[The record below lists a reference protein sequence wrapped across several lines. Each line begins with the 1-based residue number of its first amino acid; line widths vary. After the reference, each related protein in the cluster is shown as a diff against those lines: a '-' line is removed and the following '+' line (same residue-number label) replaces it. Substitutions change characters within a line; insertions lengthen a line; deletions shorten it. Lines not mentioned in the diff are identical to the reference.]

1 MTRCS
6 DLIEMGGMG
15 SNPMST
21 FPRPMPSAG
30 LPGAVV
36 APSFAS
42 SGRFVTRDV
51 SGFLHISDAFARFLA
66 SSSHHLSSALEKLA
80 ARSAAGGRECP
91 QRTDAAR
98 SAPHGNYGD
107 NE

>member
-1 MTRCS
+1 MARCS
-6 DLIEMGGMG
+6 ELVEGGGMG
-15 SNPMST
+15 CNPMST

-66 SSSHHLSSALEKLA
+66 SSSHHLSPALEQLA
-80 ARSAAGGRECP
+80 ARSAAGERERS
-91 QRTDAAR
+91 QRTAAAR